1 MRRHY
6 KTTTTDSLPYKH
18 EGSARIDPHDLS
30 KYFHSDMLRKKAVD
44 LTGKEPEALFGA
56 DGPGHVQIR
65 NDHVLVECR
74 LESGLPLIVKV
85 PFDHFKGVGARFTV
99 SLEDGNPVICILE
112 LVHRDAQL
120 TIPVLVSADLED
132 AAIDWQSWSSR
143 YNLAMLH
150 KKSGIGDY
158 EPISIDGM
166 AGPSI
171 LIEAPQPR
179 RYHAQFAARRP
190 RFLSRRKPG
199 QSGNMVRFEDREII
213 ARN

>member
-6 KTTTTDSLPYKH
+6 KITTTESLPYKH

-30 KYFHSDMLRKKAVD
+30 KYFHSDMLRNKAVR
-44 LTGKEPEALFGA
+44 LSGKSLEALFGSE
-56 DGPGHVQIR
+56 GPGHVQIR

-85 PFDHFKGVGARFTV
+85 PFGHFEGIGARFTV
-99 SLEDGNPVICILE
+99 STEEGNPVICILE
-112 LVHRDAQL
+112 LVHRDGHL

-143 YNLAMLH
+143 YGLSMLH
-150 KKSGIGDY
+150 KKSEIGDY
-158 EPISIDGM
+158 EPVSIDGM
-166 AGPSI
+166 PGHSI
-171 LIEAPQPR
+171 LIGEQQPR

-190 RFLSRRKPG
+190 RFLTRRKPG
-199 QSGNMVRFEDREII
+199 QSGPMMRLDGREII